1 MPNIKFDD
9 DFMFP
14 VSTQGMKKA
23 GMILESAEPSDT
35 DQDQVT
41 DLARTQARI
50 NAMTAVLQWVSLED
64 YSYNA
69 LDELVLVVADLD
81 GDFEISEEEE
91 NAYNAIWT
99 EVPDALLSLGCDK
112 KDVETCV
119 NGTKDDADGAA
130 AKIGNYLKE
139 ELDTMEADD
148 DEIITG
154 FAVGEEA
161 VFESAAGDDVRIG
174 ILEATYKR
182 KKVVRDGQ
190 VVTVRKRVS
199 GKVRVS
205 AAQKAALR
213 KVRRKA
219 HTAAANLARRKSMRV
234 RKRRGL

>member
-91 NAYNAIWT
+91 NAYNAIWAESVFGNSFINNET
-99 EVPDALLSLGCDK
+99 FQQYACHGYLS
-112 KDVETCV
+112 
-119 NGTKDDADGAA
+119 
-130 AKIGNYLKE
+130 
-139 ELDTMEADD
+139 
-148 DEIITG
+148 
-154 FAVGEEA
+154 
-161 VFESAAGDDVRIG
+161 
-174 ILEATYKR
+174 
-182 KKVVRDGQ
+182 
-190 VVTVRKRVS
+190 
-199 GKVRVS
+199 
-205 AAQKAALR
+205 
-213 KVRRKA
+213 
-219 HTAAANLARRKSMRV
+219 H
-234 RKRRGL
+234 GL

>member
-91 NAYNAIWT
+91 NAYNAIWA

-112 KDVETCV
+112 KDVEACV

-139 ELDTMEADD
+139 ELDTVEADD

-182 KKVVRDGQ
+182 TKVVRDGQ

-213 KVRRKA
+213 KARRKA